1 VSKSSWIDEHD
12 ENRIRYSTG
21 RLEAKLKLEMKKAG
35 IEPMIYKQ
43 RTKSLQIG

>member
-1 VSKSSWIDEHD
+1 MSKSSWIDEHD

-35 IEPMIYKQ
+35 IEPMTYKQ
-43 RTKSLQIG
+43 QIKPSRFG